1 MSSAW
6 LIQSLR
12 QAHVLVLHPRDRDG
26 DELVRQLK
34 RIGCQVD
41 LAWPAPP
48 NIPDGVEIVY
58 FLLDPDQASGMNWRS
73 GELRATMIAI
83 IDFENPTILKELL
96 DTNAH
101 GVLVRPIRP
110 GGVLS
115 TLVLALSHRNYEAR
129 LLGKV
134 AKLEETLKARREIEK
149 ATQIIMKLRGLS
161 EGDAYEFIRRQATA
175 KRISTARHR
184 DLHYQ
189 RADHPERTGR
199 QRAGMIGPI
208 RLCLISVHIRS
219 TFARPARSS
228 SVDRKAAL
236 DLTC

>member
-1 MSSAW
+1 MSSAS
-6 LIQSLR
+6 LIQGLR
-12 QAHVLVLHPRDRDG
+12 QARVLVLHPRDRDG
-26 DELVRQLK
+26 DELLRQLK

-48 NIPDGVEIVY
+48 NIPDGVDVVY
-58 FLLDPDQASGMNWRS
+58 FLLDPDQASAMNWRS

-96 DTNAH
+96 DSNAH

-115 TLVLALSHRNYEAR
+115 TLVLASSHRNYEAR

-149 ATQIIMKLRGLS
+149 ATRIIMKLRGLS
-161 EGDAYEFIRRQATA
+161 EGEAYEFIRRQATA
-175 KRISTARHR
+175 KRISTAAIATSIINAQTILSEL
-184 DLHYQ
+184 DGN
-189 RADHPERTGR
+189 GR
-199 QRAGMIGPI
+199 G
-208 RLCLISVHIRS
+208 
-219 TFARPARSS
+219 
-228 SVDRKAAL
+228 
-236 DLTC
+236 

>member
-12 QAHVLVLHPRDRDG
+12 RARVLVLHPRDRDG
-26 DELVRQLK
+26 DELLRQLK

-41 LAWPAPP
+41 LIWPAPP
-48 NIPDGVEIVY
+48 SISEEVEVVY
-58 FLLDPDQASGMNWRS
+58 FLLDPGQASAMNWRTS
-73 GELRATMIAI
+73 ELRVTMIAI

-96 DTNAH
+96 DINAD

-115 TLVLALSHRNYEAR
+115 TLVLASSHRSYEDR

-149 ATQIIMKLRGLS
+149 ATRIIMKLRDLS

-175 KRISTARHR
+175 KRISTAAIATSIINAQTI
-184 DLHYQ
+184 LS
-189 RADHPERTGR
+189 E
-199 QRAGMIGPI
+199 
-208 RLCLISVHIRS
+208 
-219 TFARPARSS
+219 
-228 SVDRKAAL
+228 L
-236 DLTC
+236 DGNGQV